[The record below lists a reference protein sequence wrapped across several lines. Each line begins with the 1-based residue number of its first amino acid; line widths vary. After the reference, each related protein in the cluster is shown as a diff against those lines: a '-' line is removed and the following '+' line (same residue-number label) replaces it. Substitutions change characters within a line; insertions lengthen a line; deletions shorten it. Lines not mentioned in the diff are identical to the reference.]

1 MTQYPSTTQAAV
13 QTADR
18 TIELQELPVPDKLGP
33 GEALLKVEANGL
45 CGTDV
50 EQFNGHLQASGWAC
64 YPQIPGHE
72 AFGRLAWVGKD
83 AAARWGMEVGDRVS
97 VESTVPCWVCSNCRT
112 GREKFC
118 KRERFVY
125 GYVSTTNGCGLWG
138 GMSQYMVLRSGTVLH
153 RVPESLTTAVAAFHN
168 PLAAGFEWA
177 LRTGGVGV
185 GHRVVI
191 FGPGQRGLGAVVAS
205 RRAGASQ
212 IIVTGLA
219 SDGHK
224 LELCRAFG
232 ATDTLMVDDLDV
244 VSAVTDLTE
253 GQLANVV
260 LDLTPVAT
268 NPVVDSV
275 ACVAPMGTI
284 VLAGIKGMRAVEG
297 FVSDTIVLKG
307 ATIRGALPPSYW
319 SSEQS
324 LSTLAEESENFSR
337 IPTQLVPLSEAARGI
352 RMLGGEFPGDKPM
365 HVAIVADE
373 NA

>member
-1 MTQYPSTTQAAV
+1 MATRPAYTLAAV

-18 TIELQELPVPDKLGP
+18 TIEVQELPVPERLSP

-72 AFGRLAWVGKD
+72 AFGRLAWVGEE
-83 AAARWGMEVGDRVS
+83 AAARWGLAEGDRVS

-125 GYVSTTNGCGLWG
+125 GYVSTSNGYGLWG
-138 GMSQYMVLRSGTVLH
+138 GMSQYMVLRAGTVLH
-153 RVPESLTTAVAAFHN
+153 RVPESLPTAVAAFHN

-177 LRTGGVGV
+177 VRVGGVGV

-212 IIVTGLA
+212 IIVTGLE
-219 SDGHK
+219 SDAHK
-224 LELCRAFG
+224 LELCKAFG
-232 ATDTLMVDDLDV
+232 ATTTLVADGIDV
-244 VSAVTDLTE
+244 PGAITELTGGE
-253 GQLANVV
+253 LADVV
-260 LDLTPVAT
+260 LDLTPLAT
-268 NPVVDSV
+268 QPVLDAVS
-275 ACVAPMGTI
+275 CVAPLGTI

-297 FVSDTIVLKG
+297 LISDTIVLKG
-307 ATIRGALPPSYW
+307 VSVRGALPPSYW
-319 SSEQS
+319 ASEQS
-324 LSTLAEESENFSR
+324 LATLAAEADRFAQ
-337 IPTQLVPLSEAARGI
+337 IPTRLVPLPEAERGI
-352 RMLGGEFPGDKPM
+352 RMLGGELPGDKPI
-365 HVAIVADE
+365 HVAVVADG
-373 NA
+373 A